1 MLIHFHFAYSDK
13 ESESYTAQNMFA
25 LYSSLY
31 NFFDAI
37 QVPVDGIAISIESV
51 SSSSNKQG
59 DSSVIRCSVGL
70 LESEAKTIEEGLVEY
85 LKTSYYE
92 DVIEKDPSFGN
103 TPFEFNKSDMV
114 IDYSTSKS
122 LFMIIIIVAIVF
134 SILSIIIGIGVC
146 KALKLMNKNDMKKED
161 DKSVVYYLFLNDV
174 LLN

>member
-1 MLIHFHFAYSDK
+1 M
-13 ESESYTAQNMFA
+13 
-25 LYSSLY
+25 
-31 NFFDAI
+31 
-37 QVPVDGIAISIESV
+37 
-51 SSSSNKQG
+51 
-59 DSSVIRCSVGL
+59 
-70 LESEAKTIEEGLVEY
+70 LESDTKAIEEGLIEY

-146 KALKLMNKNDMKKED
+146 KALKLMKKNEMKKED